1 MSIYRIF
8 ELRRKNRVILP
19 MYRLGDIT
27 NIYSV
32 FKYYNAN
39 VKSVRFA
46 NGDKPYLPQDVV
58 MAMVSGVIP
67 EEPKNDTVD
76 MPYIFDEA
84 DKMIVKYMNDQI
96 ESIYNIDFEALI
108 DFNYFTPTWFNFVKI
123 PLLLY
128 VMKGYYNLFIKKQ
141 LSK

>member
-1 MSIYRIF
+1 
-8 ELRRKNRVILP
+8 
-19 MYRLGDIT
+19 
-27 NIYSV
+27 
-32 FKYYNAN
+32 
-39 VKSVRFA
+39 
-46 NGDKPYLPQDVV
+46 